1 MPWDCTC
8 GTHVDR
14 DDDTGCP
21 ACGHQKGAWTL
32 VADKTRTL
40 SVTTRK
46 APFYCGDADDLV
58 PLETGYAGMALV
70 ECKELVTI
78 EKALVA
84 QLAEAGLGPATRHVL
99 VVRIAA
105 GKSGQVTLVPEFEKR
120 EVQELAFAT
129 DDEPERPEG
138 GKDVRFLLVHGRG
151 DLPDAPPGVHLVDV
165 GETTKRGY
173 APQLSVG
180 ALSKK
185 RTPLPV
191 VAERRAF
198 VWSL

>member
-14 DDDTGCP
+14 DDSGCP
-21 ACGHQKGAWTL
+21 ACGQQKGAWTL

-46 APFYCGDADDLV
+46 APLYCGDSDDLV
-58 PLETGYAGMALV
+58 QLEAGYAGAALV

-99 VVRIAA
+99 VVRLAA

-120 EVQELAFAT
+120 EVQELAFPT

-151 DLPDAPPGVHLVDV
+151 DLPNAPAGVHLVDV